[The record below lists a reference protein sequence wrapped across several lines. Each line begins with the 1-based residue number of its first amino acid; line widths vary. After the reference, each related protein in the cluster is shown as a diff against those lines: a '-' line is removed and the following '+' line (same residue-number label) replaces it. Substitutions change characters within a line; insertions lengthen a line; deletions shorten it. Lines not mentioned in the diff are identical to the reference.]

1 VTKDKKS
8 GRSARLREKVDR
20 PLIADAAV
28 PAARTDEFRTWL
40 RGVVEG
46 TGKSLHALEVEA
58 GISGNGLGKFLRSER
73 GSRHGLTPLLIRRIA
88 PIISVSE
95 EELFTRA
102 GHLSYEPGHPPVRG
116 GDPGRPGA
124 RSAGQGAA
132 RRAAR
137 TPSHRQGSPAVTK
150 RTTGPFAA

>member
-1 VTKDKKS
+1 MTKDKKS

-46 TGKSLHALEVEA
+46 AGKSLHALEVEA

-102 GHLSYEPGHPPVRG
+102 GHLSYEPGHPPVEAAILADRAL
-116 GDPGRPGA
+116 DPQAKALLVELLGRLRTA
-124 RSAGQGAA
+124 KES
-132 RRAAR
+132 RR
-137 TPSHRQGSPAVTK
+137 
-150 RTTGPFAA
+150 